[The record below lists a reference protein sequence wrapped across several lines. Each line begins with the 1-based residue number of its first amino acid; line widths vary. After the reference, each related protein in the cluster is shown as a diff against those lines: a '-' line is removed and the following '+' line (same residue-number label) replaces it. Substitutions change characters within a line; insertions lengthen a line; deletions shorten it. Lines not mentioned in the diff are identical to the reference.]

1 MRFIRT
7 NLHDLAR
14 EIVMNH
20 QRLLPLIALAGLTA
34 CAQPSAPTD
43 ADPYEPANRKMHN
56 FNKTV
61 DHALFYGAERPSPVA
76 DKLFTTAGNFAGNLS
91 LPGKVVNSLLQ
102 GRPEPAIKNTFRF
115 AINSTLGLAG
125 IFDPA
130 GSSFSLP
137 ESDTDFGETLHVW
150 GVGEG
155 NFVELPILGAST
167 ERDTVGYVVDYA
179 MNPLGSALSDGVQTL
194 KTTTYVGSKV
204 GDRLRY
210 GDTIDSLLYESADSY
225 AQLKL
230 LYLQK
235 RRHDLGMTAG
245 SESYDPYDDPYE
257 Q

>member
-1 MRFIRT
+1 MVYQRFT
-7 NLHDLAR
+7 S
-14 EIVMNH
+14 
-20 QRLLPLIALAGLTA
+20 LIALIGLTA
-34 CAQPSAPTD
+34 CAQAPAPNGT
-43 ADPYEPANRKMHN
+43 DPYEQANRKMHG
-56 FNKTV
+56 FNKAF
-61 DHALFYGAERPSPVA
+61 DHALFYNAPRLSPTA
-76 DKLFTTAGNFAGNLS
+76 DAVFTGAGNFSDNLG

-115 AINSTLGLAG
+115 AINSTLGIGG

-130 GSSFSLP
+130 GSSFSLA

-150 GVGEG
+150 GAGEG
-155 NFVELPILGAST
+155 DFVELPILGPST
-167 ERDTVGYVVDYA
+167 ERDAVGKIVDYA
-179 MNPLGSALSDGVQTL
+179 MNPLGSVLSSGVKTA
-194 KTTTYVGSKV
+194 KTTATVGSKV

-235 RRHDLGMTAG
+235 RRHDLGISAG

>member
-1 MRFIRT
+1 MRF
-7 NLHDLAR
+7 NGDVLLPLAR
-14 EIVMNH
+14 ESVMEH
-20 QRLLPLIALAGLTA
+20 PRLLPFIALAGLTA
-34 CAQPSAPTD
+34 CAQPSVPSD
-43 ADPYEPANRKMHN
+43 SDPYEAANRKMHG

-61 DHALFYGAERPSPVA
+61 DHALFYDAARPSPTA
-76 DKLFTTAGNFAGNLS
+76 DKIYTTAGNFADNLA

-125 IFDPA
+125 LFDPA
-130 GSSFSLP
+130 GSSFSLA
-137 ESDTDFGETLHVW
+137 ETDTDFGETLHVW

-155 NFVELPILGAST
+155 DFVELPILGPST
-167 ERDTVGYVVDYA
+167 ERDTVGKVVDYA
-179 MNPLGSALSDGVQTL
+179 MNPLGSVLSDGVQAV
-194 KTTTYVGSKV
+194 KTTASVGSKV

-235 RRHDLGMTAG
+235 RRHDLGMSAG

>member
-1 MRFIRT
+1 MKYLNF
-7 NLHDLAR
+7 LPFAVLAV
-14 EIVMNH
+14 IS
-20 QRLLPLIALAGLTA
+20 A
-34 CAQPSAPTD
+34 CAKAPVPPT
-43 ADPYEPANRKMHN
+43 ADPYESANRKMHN
-56 FNKTV
+56 FNKAV
-61 DHALFYGAERPSPVA
+61 DHAIFGQADGLSPAADVA
-76 DKLFTTAGNFAGNLS
+76 FTHVSNFSNNLS

-137 ESDTDFGETLHVW
+137 ETDTDFGETLHVW
-150 GVGEG
+150 GAAEG
-155 NFVELPILGAST
+155 DFVELPILGPST
-167 ERDTVGYVVDYA
+167 ERDAVGKVVDFA
-179 MNPLGSALSDGVQTL
+179 MNPLGSALSTGAENL
-194 KTTTYVGSKV
+194 KTTAYVGSKV

-210 GDTIDSLLYESADSY
+210 DDTIDSLLYESADSY

-235 RRHDLGMTAG
+235 RHHDLGISAG